1 MKIIEDIENNEEQN
15 LNKSIS
21 KETVPAAAT
30 EISEEAGT
38 ALTKASEV
46 PVESGA
52 PSDAA
57 PEAEITEEAD
67 SALIAAPGAG
77 SEMLEKQ
84 EPESE
89 IADRADIEPKVAS
102 GNEGGMPEEET
113 SADSKDETDSTNNA
127 AKGSAKSR
135 KKSRSKRRARSIKFS
150 SRVLV
155 ISVIVELLIAA
166 AAILAI
172 TQLVSLN
179 KDDEIIF
186 ADSQHQDEISCSNG
200 MLNVN
205 DVSANVPAGNGVSY
219 SISYSWG
226 SEDTEY
232 PSVPHAATASY
243 ASEDGTLLYDISLY
257 RDSFTPK
264 AEISEGTDET
274 NWFDDWQE
282 EKTSTTSQ
290 RSYKAKNFDGFMIT
304 SIDRDSDGRGTAY
317 KTSSF
322 YFAVPSDDGIS
333 IYILEGVL
341 YDKGS
346 DDSFKRAMSQGLHT
360 LDQNENKSQDKSK
373 DKDAD
378 NDGSGEKDSE
388 DKSEA

>member
-113 SADSKDETDSTNNA
+113 SADSKDEGTIELEG
-127 AKGSAKSR
+127 KEV
-135 KKSRSKRRARSIKFS
+135 SINTP
-150 SRVLV
+150 
-155 ISVIVELLIAA
+155 AD
-166 AAILAI
+166 AINL
-172 TQLVSLN
+172 
-179 KDDEIIF
+179 
-186 ADSQHQDEISCSNG
+186 
-200 MLNVN
+200 
-205 DVSANVPAGNGVSY
+205 
-219 SISYSWG
+219 
-226 SEDTEY
+226 
-232 PSVPHAATASY
+232 
-243 ASEDGTLLYDISLY
+243 
-257 RDSFTPK
+257 
-264 AEISEGTDET
+264 
-274 NWFDDWQE
+274 
-282 EKTSTTSQ
+282 
-290 RSYKAKNFDGFMIT
+290 
-304 SIDRDSDGRGTAY
+304 
-317 KTSSF
+317 
-322 YFAVPSDDGIS
+322 GIS
-333 IYILEGVL
+333 IVMQEFNSMPHLPVYENIFLGHTQPDCLLRPEQ
-341 YDKGS
+341 
-346 DDSFKRAMSQGLHT
+346 DSPPARPS
-360 LDQNENKSQDKSK
+360 
-373 DKDAD
+373 
-378 NDGSGEKDSE
+378 
-388 DKSEA
+388 